1 MFPCEREE
9 EGKSVSTKLGETL
22 RGTLELGGRGRLREI
37 IEGIHLPHAGLGSM
51 PAH

>member
-1 MFPCEREE
+1 LLPCEREE

-22 RGTLELGGRGRLREI
+22 WGTRELGGGGRLRGT
-37 IEGIHLPHAGLGSM
+37 IEGIHLPHAGLGPM